1 MSNPIFIIDLFQ
13 IQYSQTLNTLYVK
26 KKTELVYL
34 IKSSYGFSFGL
45 NANSRIKTSKK
56 VTPVIQ
62 NLNLTGFCAYWL
74 GDNYLF

>member
-1 MSNPIFIIDLFQ
+1 MSNPIFIIDLYQ

-26 KKTELVYL
+26 KTELVYL
-34 IKSSYGFSFGL
+34 INSSYGFSFGL

-74 GDNYLF
+74 